1 MTDFQKE
8 VLTLTNDSPDVTMGA
23 IIHAAERFGMKDE
36 EALYPLTNDPP
47 YNNIIAFFG
56 RRNHAAAVSFVYKSL
71 TSQHAV
77 VRQAAIRAVTR
88 YNSAMAMKALASALA
103 NGAEEDLPVLRET
116 LSWFTSTNYAQA
128 LGETLSCCS
137 VS

>member
-8 VLTLTNDSPDVTMGA
+8 VLMLTNNSPDVTMGA

-56 RRNHAAAVSFVYKSL
+56 INEDAVKELSELSIGNTFRFRLRLMHYLVKYMN
-71 TSQHAV
+71 
-77 VRQAAIRAVTR
+77 RQKKTTDITTFHQT
-88 YNSAMAMKALASALA
+88 
-103 NGAEEDLPVLRET
+103 AEPV
-116 LSWFTSTNYAQA
+116 
-128 LGETLSCCS
+128 
-137 VS
+137 